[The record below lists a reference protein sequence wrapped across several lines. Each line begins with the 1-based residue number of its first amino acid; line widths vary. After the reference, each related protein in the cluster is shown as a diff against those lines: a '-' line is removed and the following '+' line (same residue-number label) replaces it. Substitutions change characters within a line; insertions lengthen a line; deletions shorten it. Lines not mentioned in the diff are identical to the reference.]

1 MPLSAPS
8 SPRALLIGFAAA
20 LAIACAPAKAPGAGP
35 GEQRAAD
42 EQLASRTENE
52 QDRGGAKQTGTKG
65 GAPRGEAA
73 PPVAGKEYDLV
84 VKFRSAGQ
92 GTDRDARAR
101 LDAMFDAIP
110 DLGRAHGRWGREGEV
125 DECADLDRVP
135 AAERA
140 ALVAR
145 VKESMKSG
153 RNVDVLEHH
162 ACEHDFGVAQE
173 RFELVVV
180 FFSPGDGTDAKA
192 EAALDKIA
200 ASWPKVAHASYA
212 WGKEGEHNE
221 CFSFGSAQDARDD
234 FLRRIKTE
242 GVAASNRVRIE
253 HDARCSLR

>member
-1 MPLSAPS
+1 MRFPLSVLVMTS
-8 SPRALLIGFAAA
+8 ALVV
-20 LAIACAPAKAPGAGP
+20 ACAPAKAPGAGRTAS
-35 GEQRAAD
+35 GGAAD
-42 EQLASRTENE
+42 EELATHEQSE

-65 GAPRGEAA
+65 GIARGEAA

-92 GTDRDARAR
+92 GTDRDARTR
-101 LDAMFDAIP
+101 LDAIFDGTP
-110 DLGRAHGRWGREGEV
+110 ELGRAHGRWGREGEV
-125 DECADLDRVP
+125 DECADLDRLTP
-135 AAERA
+135 ADRA
-140 ALVAR
+140 ALVAK
-145 VKESMKSG
+145 VKSSMQTG

-192 EAALDKIA
+192 EAALDKIVA
-200 ASWPKVAHASYA
+200 AWPKVPHASFA

-221 CFSFGSAQDARDD
+221 CFSFGTAQDARDD
-234 FLRRIKTE
+234 FLHRIKTE
-242 GVAASNRVRIE
+242 GIASSNRVRIE